1 VRLREGG
8 AVAAQRGAVPARE
21 ERLGCMIIS
30 FEKEDL
36 RLDMLLSSLLT
47 GTNCSDHY
55 SIPSFVSG
63 FAPGCPLNSSVRRS

>member
-1 VRLREGG
+1 VGLREGG
-8 AVAAQRGAVPARE
+8 AVAAQRGAVRARE

-47 GTNCSDHY
+47 ATNCLDHF
-55 SIPSFVSG
+55 SIPSFVFWFCSRLPSQ
-63 FAPGCPLNSSVRRS
+63 FFC

>member
-1 VRLREGG
+1 VGLREGG
-8 AVAAQRGAVPARE
+8 AVAAQRGAVRARE

-55 SIPSFVSG
+55 SIPSFV
-63 FAPGCPLNSSVRRS
+63 FWFRSRLPSQFFC